1 MQGKAMIHTDYCAS
15 RTDQPCDCGAAQY
28 TEAEQMLQRY
38 HNVFST
44 VEGRKVL
51 GNILVLGRFGE
62 VLDPNSPAQIG
73 AYNLVITIANMSG
86 VLDLVKPQLGI
97 TAIGGGNLGTESEKE
112 G

>member
-1 MQGKAMIHTDYCAS
+1 MIHTDYCATH
-15 RTDQPCDCGAAQY
+15 TDQPCDCGATQY

-38 HNVFST
+38 HNVFGT
-44 VEGRKVL
+44 VEGRAVL

-97 TAIGGGNLGTESEKE
+97 TTKE